1 MSVLMYGSVIGAS
14 INLILLG
21 LLLYVYGTTYAKLRT
36 GFTLGL
42 LVFASLFLFQNAVT
56 LYSYTTMMSFY
67 VAGVDLHV
75 AIFTWAQT
83 AGLGI
88 LVATTWQ

>member
-1 MSVLMYGSVIGAS
+1 MSELMYGSIVGAS
-14 INLILLG
+14 INLLLLG
-21 LLLYVYGTTYAKLRT
+21 VLLYVYATTYAKFRT

-42 LVFASLFLFQNAVT
+42 LIFAGLFLFQNAVT
-56 LYSYTTMMSFY
+56 LYSYSTMMSY
-67 VAGVDLHV
+67 YAAAVDLHV

-88 LVATTWQ
+88 LVATTWK